1 MPQHLLQS
9 HQLSVKFLNECQ
21 ERGLDFKMSVDDYFK
36 LSKRVLEVGCSVG
49 ELIARKLDTLSKEP

>member
-1 MPQHLLQS
+1 
-9 HQLSVKFLNECQ
+9 
-21 ERGLDFKMSVDDYFK
+21 MSVDDYFK